1 MGYRTR
7 HSGTI
12 HETSKSRC
20 EAIKR
25 AATSQGFDDP
35 INEAKRVARETL
47 KERGV
52 VGFSLAVSPI
62 GAACL
67 VAIDRGLTHAYAI
80 AKAYNKPVPTIY
92 RALRRLHDAYGLI
105 TDGVT
110 VPSKPGSRVYA
121 VKYALTEDGQ
131 LALRTIKN
139 PRDKLYPIFD
149 RWLSVNAKDSD
160 STSPEPKTGDPKQ

>member
-1 MGYRTR
+1 MRFRTR
-7 HSGTI
+7 HGRTI

-20 EAIKR
+20 KAFNHTAISK
-25 AATSQGFDDP
+25 GFDDP
-35 INEAKRVARETL
+35 INEARKVARETL

-80 AKAYNKPVPTIY
+80 AKAYNKPVSTIY
-92 RALRRLHDAYGLI
+92 RALRRLHEAYGLI

-110 VPSKPGSRVYA
+110 VQSKPGSRVYA

-131 LALRTIKN
+131 LALRTMKN

-149 RWLSVNAKDSD
+149 RWLSEHEKKES
-160 STSPEPKTGDPKQ
+160 Q